1 MSTRDQLKNFRDKNR
16 ARGRVRLDC
25 WITGAAHRR
34 LKELNLGESLGDT
47 VSRIV
52 LTRKKTSANIR
63 SAFQYL
69 EAERAE

>member
-1 MSTRDQLKNFRDKNR
+1 MAREELKRFRDQNR

-25 WITGAAHRR
+25 WITGRAYKR

-52 LTRKKTSANIR
+52 MTRKNTRANIR

-69 EAERAE
+69 EEHARE